1 MEFKKQRVVVKVGT
15 STITHPSGA
24 PNLRNIEILART
36 LSDLQDM
43 GHEMILVSSGAIAVG
58 TDKLGLAERPRELR
72 FKQAAASVGQCRL
85 MFTYDKFFSEYGH
98 TVGQILLTD
107 DDVAD
112 PSRAAHLE
120 ATFSALSEMGV
131 IPIVNENDS
140 VSSAEIETG
149 QHKVLGD
156 NDTLSAMVARALP
169 MRICLVLLSDIDG
182 LYDCD
187 PREPIRRPICIHRV
201 HGTDRRDPDPH
212 GRRQRAARAAPAAWR
227 PSSRAAQDRDRCRH
241 ADTVIMNGAA
251 MRKSCYDICW
261 RGPRISARAVVAKEA
276 AGYDRIAGDGGSAAP
291 TQAARM
297 LAMAGTAQKNRG
309 AGGHCPCARSPRGTQ
324 IARRER
330 PRM

>member
-1 MEFKKQRVVVKVGT
+1 MEFKKQRIVVKVGT

-24 PNLRNIEILART
+24 PNLRNIEMLART
-36 LSDLQDM
+36 LADLQDM

-156 NDTLSAMVARALP
+156 NDTLSAIVARLCHADL
-169 MRICLVLLSDIDG
+169 LVLLSDIDG
-182 LYDCD
+182 LYDSD
-187 PREPIRRPICIHRV
+187 PRANPEAHLIHRV
-201 HGTDRRDPDPH
+201 TALTEEIRRMAGGAGSWRGT
-212 GRRQRAARAAPAAWR
+212 GGMATKLSAAGIVMAAGC
-227 PSSRAAQDRDRCRH
+227 DM
-241 ADTVIMNGAA
+241 VITNGAR
-251 MRKSCYDICW
+251 MEELYGIVEGRDIGT
-261 RGPRISARAVVAKEA
+261 RFVAR
-276 AGYDRIAGDGGSAAP
+276 
-291 TQAARM
+291 
-297 LAMAGTAQKNRG
+297 
-309 AGGHCPCARSPRGTQ
+309 
-324 IARRER
+324 
-330 PRM
+330 

>member
-1 MEFKKQRVVVKVGT
+1 MEVEFKKQRIVVKVGT

-85 MFTYDKFFSEYGH
+85 MFIYDKFFLGIRTYGR
-98 TVGQILLTD
+98 TD
-107 DDVAD
+107 PVDGRRRGRPVA
-112 PSRAAHLE
+112 RAAHLE

-156 NDTLSAMVARALP
+156 NDTLGHRGEALP
-169 MRICLVLLSDIDG
+169 CG
-182 LYDCD
+182 
-187 PREPIRRPICIHRV
+187 
-201 HGTDRRDPDPH
+201 
-212 GRRQRAARAAPAAWR
+212 PA
-227 PSSRAAQDRDRCRH
+227 
-241 ADTVIMNGAA
+241 GAA
-251 MRKSCYDICW
+251 
-261 RGPRISARAVVAKEA
+261 
-276 AGYDRIAGDGGSAAP
+276 
-291 TQAARM
+291 
-297 LAMAGTAQKNRG
+297 
-309 AGGHCPCARSPRGTQ
+309 
-324 IARRER
+324 ER
-330 PRM
+330 H

>member
-1 MEFKKQRVVVKVGT
+1 MEVEFKKQRIVVKVGT

-156 NDTLSAMVARALP
+156 NDTLSAIVARLCHADL
-169 MRICLVLLSDIDG
+169 LVLLSDIDG
-182 LYDCD
+182 LYDSD
-187 PREPIRRPICIHRV
+187 PRANPEAKLLHRV
-201 HGTDRRDPDPH
+201 TELTEEIRQMAGGAGSWRGT
-212 GRRQRAARAAPAAWR
+212 GGMATKLSAAGIVMAAGC
-227 PSSRAAQDRDRCRH
+227 DM
-241 ADTVIMNGAA
+241 VITNGARMEDLYGIA
-251 MRKSCYDICW
+251 EGQDI
-261 RGPRISARAVVAKEA
+261 
-276 AGYDRIAGDGGSAAP
+276 
-291 TQAARM
+291 
-297 LAMAGTAQKNRG
+297 GTRFV
-309 AGGHCPCARSPRGTQ
+309 
-324 IARRER
+324 ARR
-330 PRM
+330 

>member
-140 VSSAEIETG
+140 ASCRQAF
-149 QHKVLGD
+149 
-156 NDTLSAMVARALP
+156 
-169 MRICLVLLSDIDG
+169 
-182 LYDCD
+182 
-187 PREPIRRPICIHRV
+187 
-201 HGTDRRDPDPH
+201 GT
-212 GRRQRAARAAPAAWR
+212 
-227 PSSRAAQDRDRCRH
+227 S
-241 ADTVIMNGAA
+241 
-251 MRKSCYDICW
+251 
-261 RGPRISARAVVAKEA
+261 
-276 AGYDRIAGDGGSAAP
+276 
-291 TQAARM
+291 
-297 LAMAGTAQKNRG
+297 
-309 AGGHCPCARSPRGTQ
+309 
-324 IARRER
+324 
-330 PRM
+330 